1 MILELLLVAGSLSGD
16 ASSGPMPVV
25 KLASLELTS
34 LSPQRSE
41 GRAVLSI
48 TNRFSFPIPAV
59 LASCRVRVNG
69 EELGS
74 GAGHR
79 RKLRPGKN
87 GGLEIPF
94 RVDHGRFLA
103 AAGERWAV
111 GADVNAEVE
120 GSLTLRLPSG
130 DVSVPFLFSDQMG
143 TDGARSGVFSHPDGA
158 TSLSPR

>member
-1 MILELLLVAGSLSGD
+1 MILELLLVAGMSGD
-16 ASSGPMPVV
+16 APPGPMPVV
-25 KLASLELTS
+25 KLASFELTA
-34 LSPQRSE
+34 LSSRRSE

-48 TNRFSFPIPAV
+48 ANRFSIPIPAV
-59 LASCRVRVNG
+59 VASCRVRVNG
-69 EELGS
+69 EEIGS

-79 RKLRPGKN
+79 RRLRAGKS

-94 RVDHGRFLA
+94 RVDHDRFLA

-111 GADVNAEVE
+111 GADVNAQLK

-130 DVSVPFLFSDQMG
+130 DVSVPFQFSDRMG